1 MSNSWTTLRDVQ
13 KVQLEILLEFD
24 RICRKH
30 GLKYLLFA
38 GTLLGAVRHKGFI
51 PWDDDID
58 VCMLR
63 GDYERFLTV
72 CKDELSAEL
81 FLQTTD
87 TDREYPL
94 QFAKLR
100 KNNTRFV
107 EKSMSD
113 LKIHHGVFIDIFPLD
128 NVMPH
133 SFIGRFQQIS
143 LYVLHRINLTRVPL
157 CQDSCRRFLSKV

>member
-87 TDREYPL
+87 TDR
-94 QFAKLR
+94 
-100 KNNTRFV
+100 
-107 EKSMSD
+107 
-113 LKIHHGVFIDIFPLD
+113 
-128 NVMPH
+128 
-133 SFIGRFQQIS
+133 
-143 LYVLHRINLTRVPL
+143 
-157 CQDSCRRFLSKV
+157 